1 MRIGV
6 DIMGGDFAPEATVLG
21 AILAQKDLPA
31 DVKLVLFGPK
41 DQIEAICKRVNQ
53 DPGAFE
59 IVNTTEVIEMGDHPA
74 KAFAAKPNSSIAVG
88 FGMLYKK
95 KIDGFASAGNTGAM
109 LVGTMY
115 TIKATPGVIRP
126 CISTVIPQF
135 EGPPAI
141 LLDVG
146 LNPDCRPDVLYQYA
160 QIGKVYSHQVYGIED
175 PKVALLN
182 IGSEDAKGNLIVKS
196 TFDLM
201 KDSKDFNFIGN
212 VEADHIFG
220 KCNANVIV
228 TDGFVGNIVLKEA
241 EGLYKVM
248 RKRGLTDDYF
258 EKFNFEHYGGTPV
271 LGVNGT
277 VIIGHGVSNDK
288 AIRTMII
295 QTKNV
300 IEAQVS
306 EKISELFNNVK

>member
-41 DQIEAICKRVNQ
+41 DQIESICRRENQ
-53 DPGAFE
+53 DPGQFE

-74 KAFAAKPNSSIAVG
+74 KAFAAKPNSSISVG

-95 KIDGFASAGNTGAM
+95 EIDGFASAGNTGAM

-115 TIKATPGVIRP
+115 TIKAIPGVIRP

-135 EGPPAI
+135 EGAPTL

-160 QIGKVYSHQVYGIED
+160 QIGKVYSHQVYGFED

-182 IGSEDAKGNLIVKS
+182 IGSEDAKGNLVIKS

-220 KCNANVIV
+220 KCEANVIV

-248 RKRGLTDDYF
+248 RKRGFTDEYF
-258 EKFNFEHYGGTPV
+258 EKFNFENYGGTPV

-288 AIRTMII
+288 AIRTMIL

-306 EKISELFNNVK
+306 EKISELFQ

>member
-21 AILAQKDLPA
+21 AILAQKALPA
-31 DVKLVLFGPK
+31 DVKLVLFGAK
-41 DQIEAICKRVNQ
+41 DQIETICQREKV
-53 DPGAFE
+53 DPGVFE
-59 IVNTTEVIEMGDHPA
+59 IINTTEVIEMGDHPA
-74 KAFAAKPNSSIAVG
+74 KAFAAKPNSSITVG
-88 FGMLYKK
+88 FGMLHNK

-115 TIKATPGVIRP
+115 TIKAIPGVIRP
-126 CISTVIPQF
+126 CISTELPQF
-135 EGPPAI
+135 DGPPTL

-146 LNPDCRPDVLYQYA
+146 INPDCRPDVLYQYA
-160 QIGKVYSHQVYGIED
+160 QIGTVYAHQVYGIEN

-182 IGSEDAKGNLIVKS
+182 IGSEESKGNLVIKS

-201 KDSKDFNFIGN
+201 KDTKDFNFIGN
-212 VEADHIFG
+212 VEGDHLFG
-220 KCNANVIV
+220 DCPANVII
-228 TDGFVGNIVLKEA
+228 TDGFTGNIVLKEA

-248 RKRGLTDDYF
+248 RKRGFTDEYF
-258 EKFNFEHYGGTPV
+258 EGFNFEHIGGTPV

-288 AIRTMII
+288 AIKSMILK
-295 QTKNV
+295 TKDV

-306 EKISELFNNVK
+306 EKISELYQ

>member
-1 MRIGV
+1 
-6 DIMGGDFAPEATVLG
+6 LG
-21 AILAQKDLPA
+21 AILAQKALPA

-41 DQIEAICKRVNQ
+41 DQIETICKRENF
-53 DPGAFE
+53 DPGVFE
-59 IVNTTEVIEMGDHPA
+59 IINTTEVIEMGDHPA
-74 KAFAAKPNSSIAVG
+74 KAFAAKPNSSISVG

-95 KIDGFASAGNTGAM
+95 MIDGFASAGNTGAM

-115 TIKATPGVIRP
+115 TIKAIPGVIRP
-126 CISTVIPQF
+126 CISTEIPQF
-135 EGPPAI
+135 DGPPAL

-160 QIGKVYSHQVYGIED
+160 QIGKVYAHQVFGIED

-182 IGSEDAKGNLIVKS
+182 IGSEDSKGNLVIKS

-220 KCNANVIV
+220 KCAANVIV
-228 TDGFVGNIVLKEA
+228 CDGFTGNIVLKEA
-241 EGLYKVM
+241 EGLYKIL
-248 RKRGLTDDYF
+248 RKRGLTDEYF
-258 EKFNFEHYGGTPV
+258 ERFNFENYGGTPV

-288 AIRTMII
+288 AIKTMILK
-295 QTKNV
+295 TKHV

-306 EKISELFNNVK
+306 EKISELYQ